1 MYVRIEIVDLFI
13 QSKLL
18 DLFLPDLEVECLS
31 VDPPSSSLDSQKAL
45 LCEMYVCYLQI
56 HGLFSVVVGFEEK
69 IEDLI
74 PRCGLYLCLGLL
86 FYCHFLLGYCQRSI
100 NLCRFAFEDIV
111 GQHFTWFR
119 LDSNRI
125 VLLLFV
131 FDFGRIDERIGK

>member
-56 HGLFSVVVGFEEK
+56 HGLFSVVVGLK
-69 IEDLI
+69 MEDQLRGTQ
-74 PRCGLYLCLGLL
+74 PPNQG
-86 FYCHFLLGYCQRSI
+86 
-100 NLCRFAFEDIV
+100 
-111 GQHFTWFR
+111 
-119 LDSNRI
+119 
-125 VLLLFV
+125 
-131 FDFGRIDERIGK
+131 GKDQVT

>member
-86 FYCHFLLGYCQRSI
+86 FYCHFLLGYC
-100 NLCRFAFEDIV
+100 
-111 GQHFTWFR
+111 
-119 LDSNRI
+119 
-125 VLLLFV
+125 
-131 FDFGRIDERIGK
+131 